1 MLPVIRHG
9 RTFGWLAAA
18 LLVGSCG
25 GNGDMVD
32 PTPDTATIQAT
43 VTLDGAAASGVTV
56 RLFAA
61 TGGTALAVRQ
71 TGSDGIATFASLDPA
86 TYEVEVEVPEG
97 AEVSGEA
104 RRSVSAAAGATATLT
119 FLLST
124 PGAPAPVEINLTA
137 GLTFSPDDVTIE
149 PGTTV
154 TWRNDVAM
162 LHTIT
167 PDGHDEWSE
176 ATLSAAG
183 ATFSHTFNSV
193 GTFPYF
199 CTPHLSAGMTGV
211 IRVE

>member
-1 MLPVIRHG
+1 MLSVIRHG
-9 RTFGWLAAA
+9 RTFAWLAAA

-25 GNGDMVD
+25 GNGSMVD
-32 PTPDTATIQAT
+32 PSPATIQAT

-61 TGGTALAVRQ
+61 TGGNALAVRQ
-71 TGSDGIATFASLDPA
+71 TGTDGTATFASLDPA
-86 TYEVEVEVPEG
+86 TYEAEVEVPAG
-97 AEVSGEA
+97 AELSGAA
-104 RRSVSAAAGATATLT
+104 RRSVSAAAGATAAIT
-119 FLLST
+119 FMLST
-124 PGAPAPVEINLTA
+124 PGAPAPVEINLTS